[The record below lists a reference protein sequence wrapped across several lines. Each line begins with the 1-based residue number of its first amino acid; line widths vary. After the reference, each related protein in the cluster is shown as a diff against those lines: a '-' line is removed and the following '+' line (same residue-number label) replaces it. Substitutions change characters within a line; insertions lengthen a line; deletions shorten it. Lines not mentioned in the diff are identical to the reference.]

1 MADAAG
7 RLSEL
12 PVGAR
17 GRNSVGWLGMLCLIA
32 TEASLFAY
40 LLFGYAYF
48 AVRFGPGWLPSPHP
62 PLLLAGADTVILICS
77 SVAVWWGEQ
86 GASHGRRGQLL
97 AGLGVAIALGAI
109 FLVVQIFEWKAKTF
123 SLTSSAYGSF
133 YFTIT
138 GFHMAHVIVGL
149 VILAVVFGWSAVG
162 DFTPRRHEPV
172 VISSAY
178 WHFVD
183 GVWLVVFATF
193 YIAPY
198 LLAPS

>member
-1 MADAAG
+1 MVEAQALG
-7 RLSEL
+7 PSL
-12 PVGAR
+12 PVGAL

-40 LLFGYAYF
+40 LLFSYAYF
-48 AVRFGPGWLPSPHP
+48 GVRFGPSFLPTQHP
-62 PLLLAGADTVILICS
+62 SLLLAGPDTVILLLS
-77 SVAVWWGEQ
+77 SVAVWWGEK
-86 GASHGRRGQLL
+86 GASQGRRGRLL
-97 AGLGVAIALGAI
+97 AGLGMAIALGVT
-109 FLVVQIFEWKAKTF
+109 FLIVQIFEWKTKTF

-149 VILAVVFGWSAVG
+149 VILSVVFAWSAAG
-162 DFTPRRHEPV
+162 DFTRRRHEPV

-193 YIAPY
+193 YLAPY
-198 LLAPS
+198 LLAAP